1 MSNVIS
7 TSDKNKDTISITE
20 DQQSTILV
28 PVKPVTSELVVKDDY
43 TVYVPLATDNSYG
56 IVKKSDFIKTEGEN
70 QKITNSALYGD
81 ILTVERDG
89 TDNKTVVN
97 DGSLY
102 LEKNDKALY
111 QTPDFIRLDDGNYNI
126 YDLKFQYKNG
136 TLALIEDI
144 PTKVSELNNDKGFIT
159 DYTENDPTVPDWAKQ
174 TQKPNY
180 TYSEIKETPTKIS
193 HFLNDSG
200 FVTNAVNNLVNYYT
214 KNDITNILSTMSFV
228 SFEVVNELPKV
239 GKSNIIYLVAKKSQ
253 DQSDIYDEYVWVE
266 NLKTFENLGN
276 TQIDLSDYS
285 TKEWVR
291 NEINKLEAVVF
302 TPNIDKQGNLSWTNN
317 GGLDNP
323 EGINIKG
330 ESGVYVGDEEPTDL
344 DIKVWIDTDGIP
356 DNPYMNV
363 GNVVTNSLETSEE
376 GSVIIENRYI
386 PIQDKTVTDFTF
398 NIPRGKDAEV
408 TFEQETGDSET
419 STMSQA
425 AITDAL
431 EMKADAIDLSNL
443 DAKALKTP
451 VEAPTEL
458 QIVAIDTNNA
468 QTLIDVP
475 EGAIIY
481 QTTGQNTDGSMSQKA
496 VTDALENRYTK
507 AEVDA
512 KVSSIYKYKGNVNT
526 FYDLSTLSD
535 PVVGDVYNVL
545 DTGSNYAWNGS
556 EWDKLSETVDLS
568 SYLTKTEASSTY
580 AKPSDIPTK
589 TSDLNNDSGFI
600 TKSGFSMRAS
610 STPLKFYYNE
620 GDGETAVQLN
630 TPDISKH
637 TLSLVPS
644 GTRIPKDGNL
654 DLNSIDYIKVGLYYC
669 DSDTTTQTLL
679 NRPTKYS
686 FMMEVYSPL
695 LPVTDNETTN
705 KWVYRIRKLMTY
717 TGEQYI
723 QMVSSGD
730 IVGEFTYGAWQR
742 IIKSDELSG
751 LTVGNANKVGGIAPR
766 LSGQDAR
773 NKLVVCGSDGVTEV
787 GKYMDF
793 HSTYEEDY
801 AVRVNCPDGVTGV
814 GVNLPSK
821 NGTLAVTSDIPSSA
835 DFVKTSGGQEI
846 DGYKKFLQDLQ
857 IGPSLTLLNSPNGGI
872 EIGRRDNTTSTPY
885 IDFHTDGN
893 PISSTDYN
901 VRMMASG
908 GTKGKNGDGTLNISA
923 GKLTLN
929 SKELALKEDFLN
941 KVYPV
946 GSIYL
951 SVNNVNPSTFIGG
964 TWELIKDRFL
974 LGAGNS
980 YSGGATGGSATH
992 TLTENEMPSHTHIQ
1006 NSHGHDGSSTH
1017 GNVAGIPAGGN
1028 YSTSGVFG
1036 TSTVT
1041 DSSVNT
1047 WGSSNGKRVNIQFA
1061 YSPSVNDTTAINQN
1075 TGGGQAHNN
1084 MPPYLAVYMWKRTA

>member
-56 IVKKSDFIKTEGEN
+56 IVKKSDFIKTKGEN

-89 TDNKTVVN
+89 ADNKTVIN
-97 DGSLY
+97 DGALY
-102 LEKNDKALY
+102 LEEEGKALY
-111 QTPDFIRLDDGNYNI
+111 QTPNTIRLDDGNYNI
-126 YDLKFQYKNG
+126 YDLDFPYKNG
-136 TLALIEDI
+136 TLAVVEDI
-144 PTKVSELNNDKGFIT
+144 PTKVSELNNDEGFIT
-159 DYTENDPTVPDWAKQ
+159 DYTETDPTIPNWAKQ

-180 TYSEIKETPTKIS
+180 TYSEIKDTPTKIS

-214 KNDITNILSTMSFV
+214 KNDITNILSTMSFI

-239 GKSNIIYLVAKKSQ
+239 GKSNVIYLVAKKSQ

-291 NEINKLEAVVF
+291 NEIDKIEALVF
-302 TPNIDKQGNLSWTNN
+302 TPNIDEQGNLSWTNN

-344 DIKVWIDTDGIP
+344 DIKVWIDTDGVQ

-386 PIQDKTVTDFTF
+386 PTQDKTVTDFTF

-408 TFEQETGDSET
+408 TLEQETGDSET

-431 EMKADAIDLSNL
+431 EMKADAIDLSDLN
-443 DAKALKTP
+443 AKALKTP

-458 QIVAIDTNNA
+458 QIVAIDTNNT

-475 EGAIIY
+475 EEAKIY

-496 VTDALENRYTK
+496 VTDALEDRYTK

-512 KVSSIYKYKGNVNT
+512 KVSSVYKYKGNVDT

-610 STPLKFYYNE
+610 SQALRFYYNE
-620 GDGETAVQLN
+620 GDGENAI
-630 TPDISKH
+630 DIKSPEIPKH

-644 GTRIPKDGNL
+644 GTQIPKDGNL
-654 DLNSIDYIKVGLYYC
+654 DLESIDYIKVGLYYC
-669 DSDTTTQTLL
+669 GSDATTQTLL
-679 NRPTKYS
+679 NRPTDRA

-695 LPVTDNETTN
+695 NTIVDNETTN
-705 KWVYRIRKLMTY
+705 NWVYRIRKVMTY

-723 QMVSSGD
+723 QMVSSG
-730 IVGEFTYGAWQR
+730 
-742 IIKSDELSG
+742 S
-751 LTVGNANKVGGIAPR
+751 TVGDFDYGDWQKIAKA
-766 LSGQDAR
+766 S
-773 NKLVVCGSDGVTEV
+773 E
-787 GKYMDF
+787 
-793 HSTYEEDY
+793 
-801 AVRVNCPDGVTGV
+801 
-814 GVNLPSK
+814 
-821 NGTLAVTSDIPSSA
+821 IPSSA
-835 DFVKTSGGQEI
+835 DFVKTSGNQDIG
-846 DGYKKFLQDLQ
+846 GYKKFTQDVNINGTFSALNN
-857 IGPSLTLLNSPNGGI
+857 IGGGFAI
-872 EIGRRDNTTSTPY
+872 SDSTNVGMELGRRDGTYGTPY
-885 IDFHTDGN
+885 LDFHANANTKDYDARILVTDG
-893 PISSTDYN
+893 
-901 VRMMASG
+901 
-908 GTKGKNGDGTLNISA
+908 GTNNGEGTMQFNAKRLELNAEVVVLPYMKNLRQGQYTL
-923 GKLTLN
+923 LDLV
-929 SKELALKEDFLN
+929 F
-941 KVYPV
+941 PV
-946 GSIYL
+946 GSIFL
-951 SVNNVNPSTFIGG
+951 STVNASPAPSFGG
-964 TWELIKDRFL
+964 KWERLPEGYAL
-974 LGAGNS
+974 WTASSGAGNTI
-980 YSGGATGGSATH
+980 GAGLPNITGGFAGVPVGSAFSGS
-992 TLTENEMPSHTHIQ
+992 PFGAFAS
-1006 NSHGHDGSSTH
+1006 SSSSGSS
-1017 GNVAGIPAGGN
+1017 
-1028 YSTSGVFG
+1028 
-1036 TSTVT
+1036 
-1041 DSSVNT
+1041 NT
-1047 WGSSNGKRVNIQFA
+1047 WGSSNAPRATINFNANDGAAVKGIYGNSNTVQPPA
-1061 YSPSVNDTTAINQN
+1061 YK
-1075 TGGGQAHNN
+1075 
-1084 MPPYLAVYMWKRTA
+1084 VYAWKRLPD

>member
-56 IVKKSDFIKTEGEN
+56 IVKKSDFIKTKGEN

-89 TDNKTVVN
+89 TDNKTVIN
-97 DGSLY
+97 DGALY
-102 LEKNDKALY
+102 LEEEGKALY
-111 QTPDFIRLDDGNYNI
+111 QTPNTIRLDDGNYNI
-126 YDLKFQYKNG
+126 YDLDFPYKNG
-136 TLALIEDI
+136 TLAVVEDI
-144 PTKVSELNNDKGFIT
+144 PTKVSELNNDEGFIT
-159 DYTENDPTVPDWAKQ
+159 DYTETDPTVPNWAKQ

-180 TYSEIKETPTKIS
+180 TYSEIKDTPTKIS

-214 KNDITNILSTMSFV
+214 KNDITNILSTMSFI

-239 GKSNIIYLVAKKSQ
+239 GKSNVIYLVAKKSQ

-291 NEINKLEAVVF
+291 NEIDKIEALVF
-302 TPNIDKQGNLSWTNN
+302 TPNIDEQGNLSWTNN

-344 DIKVWIDTDGIP
+344 DIKVWIDTDGVQ

-386 PIQDKTVTDFTF
+386 PTQDKTVTDFTF

-408 TFEQETGDSET
+408 TLEQETGDSET

-431 EMKADAIDLSNL
+431 EMKADAIDLSDLN
-443 DAKALKTP
+443 AKALKTP

-458 QIVAIDTNNA
+458 QIVAIDTNNT

-475 EGAIIY
+475 EEAKIY

-512 KVSSIYKYKGNVNT
+512 KVSSVYKYKGNVDT
-526 FYDLSTLSD
+526 FYDLSTLTD
-535 PVVGDVYNVL
+535 PTVGDVYNVL
-545 DTGSNYAWNGS
+545 DSGSNYAWNGS

-610 STPLKFYYNE
+610 SQALRFYYNE
-620 GDGETAVQLN
+620 GDGENAI
-630 TPDISKH
+630 DIKSPEIPKH

-644 GTRIPKDGNL
+644 GTQIPKDGNL
-654 DLNSIDYIKVGLYYC
+654 DLESIDYIKVGLYYC
-669 DSDTTTQTLL
+669 GSDATTQTLL
-679 NRPTKYS
+679 NRPTDRA

-695 LPVTDNETTN
+695 NTIVDNETTN
-705 KWVYRIRKLMTY
+705 NWVYRIRKIMTY

-723 QMVSSGD
+723 QMVSSGST
-730 IVGEFTYGAWQR
+730 VGDFDYGDWQR
-742 IIKSDELSG
+742 IIKSDELNG
-751 LTVGNANKVGGIAPR
+751 LTVGNANKLSNIELYSTGNDPRNKVVRVGG
-766 LSGQDAR
+766 
-773 NKLVVCGSDGVTEV
+773 DGVIEA
-787 GKYMDF
+787 GKYIDF
-793 HSTYEEDY
+793 HTTYNEDY
-801 AVRVNCPDGVTGV
+801 AVRVTCPDNVSSV
-814 GVNLPSK
+814 SINLPSK
-821 NGTLAVTSDIPSSA
+821 DGTLAVTSDIPSST
-835 DFVKTSGGQEI
+835 DFVKTSGNQDI
-846 DGYKKFLQDLQ
+846 SGYKKFTQDLN

-872 EIGRRDNTTSTPY
+872 EIGRRDGTTSTPY

-908 GTKGKNGDGTLNISA
+908 GTKGVNGGGNLNISA

-929 SKELALKEDFLN
+929 GKEFALKEELLN
-941 KVYPV
+941 TIYPV

-951 SVNNVNPSTFIGG
+951 TVSTSPLNSSPASWLGG
-964 TWELIKDRFL
+964 RWERLPEGYAL
-974 LGAGNS
+974 WTASSGAGNTIS
-980 YSGGATGGSATH
+980 AGLPNLSGAFGGVPVGGGYSGGNGVF
-992 TLTENEMPSHTHIQ
+992 
-1006 NSHGHDGSSTH
+1006 SSTS
-1017 GNVAGIPAGGN
+1017 V
-1028 YSTSGVFG
+1028 STN
-1036 TSTVT
+1036 ST
-1041 DSSVNT
+1041 NT
-1047 WGSSNGKRVNIQFA
+1047 WGSSNAKRIDVVFDASKDNSLYGASSTVQPPA
-1061 YSPSVNDTTAINQN
+1061 YK
-1075 TGGGQAHNN
+1075 
-1084 MPPYLAVYMWKRTA
+1084 VYAWKRLPN